1 MMNSAVLLIPLFLI
15 RYGLL
20 FLINKNALPKAAYF
34 PPMQGTEKIMYL
46 LYQTSTLAIIIY
58 MFFLEINT
66 KAPWLHIGIVV
77 YSFGVLLFVLSVAGF
92 AKPDERGICRKGLYR
107 ISRNPMYVAYFIYFL
122 GCAFLTGSVVL
133 LLLLCVFGVSSHWI
147 ILSEERWCTQKFGAE
162 YVEYMKKVRR
172 YI

>member
-1 MMNSAVLLIPLFLI
+1 MNSAVLLIPLFLI

-20 FLINKNALPKAAYF
+20 SLINKNALPKAAYF

-46 LYQTSTLAIIIY
+46 LYQVSTLAIIIY
-58 MFFLEINT
+58 MFFLKIISST
-66 KAPWLHIGIVV
+66 PWLYIGAVV
-77 YSFGVLLFVLSVAGF
+77 YALGVLLFIFSVAGF
-92 AKPDERGICRKGLYR
+92 AKPDEHGICRNRLYR
-107 ISRNPMYVAYFIYFL
+107 ISRNPMYVAYFVYFL
-122 GCAFLTGSVVL
+122 GCVFLTGSVVL

-147 ILSEERWCTQKFGAE
+147 VLSEERWCTQKFGAE